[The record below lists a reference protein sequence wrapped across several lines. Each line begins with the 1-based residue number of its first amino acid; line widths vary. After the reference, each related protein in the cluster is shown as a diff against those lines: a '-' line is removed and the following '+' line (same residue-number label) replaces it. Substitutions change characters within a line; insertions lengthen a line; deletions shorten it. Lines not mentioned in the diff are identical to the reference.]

1 VAVSAGAGNGSLF
14 ESLGAKVV
22 EGGRTM
28 NPSTS
33 DLVRALDELDAEE
46 AVLLPNSANVIMAAE
61 QAAENVSKAVAVVP
75 TRSIQAGLAAV
86 VAFDASRP
94 AEQNASVM
102 GEAVAQVATGGV
114 TIASRDVQ
122 LDGVAVRKGAWL
134 GLQDGE
140 PVVGG
145 GSFEEVAEAVAE
157 RLLAEPR
164 SILTLLEGE
173 HAQPLQVL
181 LERLA
186 ARHPDVE
193 LEVHDGGQ
201 PNYALLLSAE

>member
-1 VAVSAGAGNGSLF
+1 VSAGAGNGSLF

-75 TRSIQAGLAAV
+75 TRSIQAGLAAL
-86 VAFDASRP
+86 VAFDASVP
-94 AEQNASVM
+94 ADENASVM
-102 GEAVAQVATGGV
+102 SEAVAQVATGGV
-114 TIASRDVQ
+114 TVASRGVQ
-122 LDGVAVRKGAWL
+122 LDGVEVPTGAWL
-134 GLQDGE
+134 GLENGE

-145 GSFEEVAEAVAE
+145 ETFEQVAEAVAE

-173 HAQPLQVL
+173 DVQPIQTL
-181 LERLA
+181 LETLA
-186 ARHPDVE
+186 ARHPEVE
-193 LEVHDGGQ
+193 LEVHEGGQ